1 MIFRELN
8 DDNYMLFAIR
18 HYENP
23 HSVTKEDF
31 LDDLKRFK
39 YVKRLLKRF
48 KKTGV
53 LKSHLLVNHFIIL
66 FNIFGDATIP
76 LLFYKI
82 DKELW
87 STMKSFLIFLNR
99 LPQTP
104 KSYIHDIHV
113 DLECFRLLQLEYNE
127 TQDSEQDT

>member
-8 DDNYMLFAIR
+8 DDNFMLFAIR

-23 HSVTKEDF
+23 HAVTKEDF

-66 FNIFGDATIP
+66 FNIFGDATVP

-82 DKELW
+82 DKDLW
-87 STMKSFLIFLNR
+87 PTMKSFLLFLNR
-99 LPQTP
+99 FPQTP
-104 KSYIHDIHV
+104 KSYIHDIQV
-113 DLECFRLLQLEYNE
+113 DLECFKLLQLEYNGQG
-127 TQDSEQDT
+127 QDSE

>member
-1 MIFRELN
+1 
-8 DDNYMLFAIR
+8 MLFAIR

-39 YVKRLLKRF
+39 YIKRLLKRF
-48 KKTGV
+48 KKTGE

-82 DKELW
+82 DRDLW
-87 STMKSFLIFLNR
+87 PTMKSFLLFLNR
-99 LPQTP
+99 FPQTP
-104 KSYIHDIHV
+104 KSYIHDIKV
-113 DLECFRLLQLEYNE
+113 DLECFRLLQLEYNG
-127 TQDSEQDT
+127 QGQDTE

>member
-23 HSVTKEDF
+23 HSDTKDDF

-53 LKSHLLVNHFIIL
+53 FNFWFRSNQKQYNPKII
-66 FNIFGDATIP
+66 
-76 LLFYKI
+76 
-82 DKELW
+82 
-87 STMKSFLIFLNR
+87 
-99 LPQTP
+99 
-104 KSYIHDIHV
+104 
-113 DLECFRLLQLEYNE
+113 
-127 TQDSEQDT
+127 

>member
-8 DDNYMLFAIR
+8 DDNFMLFAIR
-18 HYENP
+18 HY
-23 HSVTKEDF
+23 EDF

-48 KKTGV
+48 KNTGV

-66 FNIFGDATIP
+66 FNIFGEATVP

-87 STMKSFLIFLNR
+87 PTMKSFLLFLNKF
-99 LPQTP
+99 PQTP

-113 DLECFRLLQLEYNE
+113 DLECFRLLQIEY
-127 TQDSEQDT
+127 EQGQNSK

>member
-39 YVKRLLKRF
+39 YIKRLLKRF

-53 LKSHLLVNHFIIL
+53 LKSHLLLNHFIIL
-66 FNIFGDATIP
+66 FNIFGDATVP

-87 STMKSFLIFLNR
+87 PVMKSFLIFLNR
-99 LPQTP
+99 LPATP
-104 KSYIHDIHV
+104 KCYIHDIQV
-113 DLECFRLLQLEYNE
+113 DLDCFKLLQQEYNGQGKDPE
-127 TQDSEQDT
+127 

>member
-8 DDNYMLFAIR
+8 DDNFMLFAIR

-23 HSVTKEDF
+23 HAVTKGDF

-66 FNIFGDATIP
+66 FNIFGDATVP

-82 DKELW
+82 DKDLW
-87 STMKSFLIFLNR
+87 PTMKSFLLFLNR
-99 LPQTP
+99 FPQTP
-104 KSYIHDIHV
+104 KSYIHDIQV
-113 DLECFRLLQLEYNE
+113 DLECFKLLQLEYNGQG
-127 TQDSEQDT
+127 QDSE

>member
-23 HSVTKEDF
+23 HSVTKDDF

-39 YVKRLLKRF
+39 YFKRLLKRF

-53 LKSHLLVNHFIIL
+53 LKSHLLLNHFIIL
-66 FNIFGDATIP
+66 FNIFGEATVP

-87 STMKSFLIFLNR
+87 PTMKSFLLFLNR
-99 LPQTP
+99 LPETP
-104 KSYIHDIHV
+104 KCYIHDIKT
-113 DLECFRLLQLEYNE
+113 DLECFKLLQTAYHEKG
-127 TQDSEQDT
+127 QDS

>member
-1 MIFRELN
+1 MIFHEIN

-39 YVKRLLKRF
+39 YIKRLLKRF
-48 KKTGV
+48 RKNGE
-53 LKSHLLVNHFIIL
+53 LKSHLLLNHFIIL
-66 FNIFGDATIP
+66 FNIFGDATVP

-82 DKELW
+82 DKDLW
-87 STMKSFLIFLNR
+87 PVMKAFLIFLNR

-104 KSYIHDIHV
+104 KCYIHDVKI
-113 DLECFRLLQLEYNE
+113 DLECFRLLQIEYHRQG
-127 TQDSEQDT
+127 QDSQ

>member
-18 HYENP
+18 QYENP
-23 HSVTKEDF
+23 HSVTKDDF

-39 YVKRLLKRF
+39 YGKRLLKRF

-53 LKSHLLVNHFIIL
+53 LKSHLLLNHFIIL
-66 FNIFGDATIP
+66 FNIFGEATVP

-87 STMKSFLIFLNR
+87 STMKAFLLFLNR
-99 LPQTP
+99 LPETP
-104 KSYIHDIHV
+104 KCYIHDIQV
-113 DLECFRLLQLEYNE
+113 DLECFKLLQTAYH
-127 TQDSEQDT
+127 EQG

>member
-1 MIFRELN
+1 MKFSELN

-23 HSVTKEDF
+23 HSATKEDF

-39 YVKRLLKRF
+39 YIKRLLKRF

-53 LKSHLLVNHFIIL
+53 LKSHLLLNHFIIL
-66 FNIFGDATIP
+66 FNIFGEATVP

-87 STMKSFLIFLNR
+87 PTMKSFLIFLNR
-99 LPQTP
+99 FPQTP
-104 KSYIHDIHV
+104 KCYIHAVQV
-113 DLECFRLLQLEYNE
+113 DLACFRLLQTEYNGK
-127 TQDSEQDT
+127 QDSE

>member
-1 MIFRELN
+1 MIFNELN

-39 YVKRLLKRF
+39 YIKRLLKRF

-53 LKSHLLVNHFIIL
+53 LKSHLLLNHFIIL
-66 FNIFGDATIP
+66 FNIFGDATVP
-76 LLFYKI
+76 LLFFKI
-82 DKELW
+82 DKELG
-87 STMKSFLIFLNR
+87 R
-99 LPQTP
+99 L
-104 KSYIHDIHV
+104 
-113 DLECFRLLQLEYNE
+113 
-127 TQDSEQDT
+127 

>member
-1 MIFRELN
+1 
-8 DDNYMLFAIR
+8 MLFAIR

-23 HSVTKEDF
+23 HSVTKDDF

-48 KKTGV
+48 KKSGV
-53 LKSHLLVNHFIIL
+53 LKSHLLLNHFIIL
-66 FNIFGDATIP
+66 FNIFGEATVP

-87 STMKSFLIFLNR
+87 GVLRTFIVYLGR
-99 LPQTP
+99 LPEYP
-104 KSYIHDIHV
+104 KTTLHDVPIDDRCMELLK
-113 DLECFRLLQLEYNE
+113 DL
-127 TQDSEQDT
+127 